1 MAKREY
7 QRALTSAR
15 RELERL
21 LQQRLKIDQR
31 MTQLQPIIRNL
42 ENLCQDLDQRRAA
55 EEAASKEL
63 LHGLTQE
70 VSKTLKSNFSPMSP
84 RQIMDDMVK
93 RGFDFKSYSSPL
105 ASVHTVLRRLVAAG
119 KVKIVPQPKGKKQ
132 YQWVVSIIDLLETV
146 QRVGE
151 LTRPK

>member
-1 MAKREY
+1 MPKREY
-7 QRALTSAR
+7 QRALISAR

-21 LQQRLKIDQR
+21 LQQRQKIDQR
-31 MTQLQPIIRNL
+31 MTELQPIIRHL

-63 LHGLTQE
+63 LQGLTHE
-70 VSKTLKSNFSPMSP
+70 VSKTLKSKYSPLSP
-84 RQIMDDMVK
+84 RHIMEDMAK
-93 RGFDFKSYSSPL
+93 RGFDFKTYSSPL

-119 KVKIVPQPKGKKQ
+119 KVKIVPQPRGKKQ

-146 QRVGE
+146 QRAGE